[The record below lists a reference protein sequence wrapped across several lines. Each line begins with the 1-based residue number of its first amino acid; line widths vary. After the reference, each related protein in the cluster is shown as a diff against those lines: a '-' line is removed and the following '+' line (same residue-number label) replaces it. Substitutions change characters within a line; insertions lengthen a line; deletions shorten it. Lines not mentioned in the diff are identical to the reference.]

1 MPHTQKRLK
10 TIEGGIIPDSDSTL
24 SLSLSLTHSLTLSLT
39 HSLTLSLS
47 LFCPYNRG
55 TSPRRSWRQTG
66 FEGLGLVGVGA
77 DEDHVGIHALILSE
91 GPRIGGD
98 S

>member
-24 SLSLSLTHSLTLSLT
+24 SLSLTHSLTHSLS
-39 HSLTLSLS
+39 HSLSLS